1 MKTVRIIG
9 VPEHFNLPWH
19 LAMEE
24 GAFAERGI
32 DLIWTDVP
40 EGTGKCQRC

>member
-1 MKTVRIIG
+1 MKTIRIGG

-24 GAFAERGI
+24 GNFEK
-32 DLIWTDVP
+32 
-40 EGTGKCQRC
+40 ENCK